1 MRPRPDGAGVGI
13 AVGLEELG
21 EPDGRVDGQDAALEG
36 FDGDAPAD
44 GEEEAPEALDSHDGW
59 LCSDGDLATY
69 LARVRRRRL
78 ACPLDENEHD
88 CRRPIA
94 DCRAGGEPRILLTMI
109 IVI

>member
-36 FDGDAPAD
+36 LDGDAPAD

-59 LCSDGDLATY
+59 WRCSDGDGDLLGAGAD
-69 LARVRRRRL
+69 LPPCLPAF
-78 ACPLDENEHD
+78 DENEHD
-88 CRRPIA
+88 CTRIA
-94 DCRAGGEPRILLTMI
+94 GRGGEPRILLTMI

>member
-1 MRPRPDGAGVGI
+1 MRPRPDGSGVGI

-59 LCSDGDLATY
+59 RCSDGDGVEDGDLLGAGAT
-69 LARVRRRRL
+69 AT
-78 ACPLDENEHD
+78 ACLPFG
-88 CRRPIA
+88 RK
-94 DCRAGGEPRILLTMI
+94 
-109 IVI
+109 